1 MSDSEKHVSKR
12 TCLKSKRSR
21 FILAIVVLIV
31 IIAAVV
37 PSVVVTTLR
46 KKNNMGPKAKVF
58 VPLYVYPAPEAWAP
72 LENVYVSNPFH
83 PNFLSPHVSGLLS
96 IPAGSPPHYVAPF
109 GRQSIPSHIK
119 IKRKEKYNREKQLLN
134 VTGYLPTPMSTLPS

>member
-1 MSDSEKHVSKR
+1 MSDPEKHVSKR

-31 IIAAVV
+31 IIVAVV

-72 LENVYVSNPFH
+72 LENVYVSNPFSSQF
-83 PNFLSPHVSGLLS
+83 PFSLGLLP
-96 IPAGSPPHYVAPF
+96 IPASSPL
-109 GRQSIPSHIK
+109 QSLCRAVWASNHTIT
-119 IKRKEKYNREKQLLN
+119 YQN
-134 VTGYLPTPMSTLPS
+134 

>member
-1 MSDSEKHVSKR
+1 MSDPEKHVSKR

-37 PSVVVTTLR
+37 PSVVVTTL

-72 LENVYVSNPFH
+72 LENVYVSIPQFPF
-83 PNFLSPHVSGLLS
+83 
-96 IPAGSPPHYVAPF
+96 PPSYWIAFYP
-109 GRQSIPSHIK
+109 GRQPATGIMPRRSGVKPYHHI
-119 IKRKEKYNREKQLLN
+119 QLLN
-134 VTGYLPTPMSTLPS
+134 ATGYLPTPRSTLPS